1 MIDFSV
7 DIENYQFKKKL
18 YNQMNARYLQ
28 IYRRLKTAILAGDY
42 AWNQRLPSKRQL
54 AIDSSVSVITIDHAY
69 RLLCDEGYAE
79 ARERS
84 GYFVAYRDETPG
96 PDRPLPPPPPESA
109 CESVEPVDSPL
120 AWTTIARAFRRT
132 LSRHEA
138 RLLGK
143 SPHAGRVELREALSR
158 YLARA
163 RGLYISP
170 GQIVIGAGAE
180 HLYGML
186 AQFFRDRTMAIEA
199 PAYAKIRQVYVAHGL
214 DCRELPLTSR
224 GIDSAALAA
233 TDAGVLHVT
242 PYRSYPTGATA
253 DATKRR
259 EYVRWAEDRRAWLIE
274 DDIESEFSRARCG
287 AETLFA
293 ADGGRRVIYLNT
305 FSRTLSASLRTGY
318 MVLPEALRRQF
329 SERVG
334 FYSCPVPTIVQL
346 FLAEF
351 IDSGEFE
358 RHLNRLRRRFWR
370 KSAEG
375 AVNQ

>member
-7 DIENYQFKKKL
+7 TIENYQLKKKI
-18 YNQMNARYLQ
+18 YDQMNARYLQ
-28 IYRRLKTAILAGDY
+28 IYRRLKTAIISGDY

-54 AIDSSVSVITIDHAY
+54 AVDSSVSVITIDHAY

-84 GYFVAYRDETPG
+84 GYFVAYRDQAPG
-96 PDRPLPPPPPESA
+96 PDLSLPPAPPDSPGDVAEN
-109 CESVEPVDSPL
+109 VDSPL
-120 AWTTIARAFRRT
+120 AWPTLARAFRRT
-132 LSRHEA
+132 LSRRDA
-138 RLLGK
+138 RVLGK
-143 SPHAGRVELREALSR
+143 SPHAGRPELREAISR

-163 RGLYISP
+163 RGLYVSP
-170 GQIVIGAGAE
+170 EQIVVGAGAE
-180 HLYGML
+180 YLYGLL
-186 AQFFRDRTMAIEA
+186 AQFFRGRTVAIEA
-199 PAYAKIRQVYVAHGL
+199 PAYAKIRQVYASHGL
-214 DCRELPLTSR
+214 DCLELPLTCR

-233 TDAGVLHVT
+233 AGAGVLHVT

-253 DATKRR
+253 DASKRR

-293 ADGGRRVIYLNT
+293 ADGGRRVIYINT

-318 MVLPEALRRQF
+318 LVLPEALRQPF
-329 SERVG
+329 LERVG
-334 FYSCPVPTIVQL
+334 FYSCPVPTIVQR
-346 FLAEF
+346 FLADF

-375 AVNQ
+375 AASQ